1 MQTKSFTVKYYTIVS
16 LSPDNAK
23 IYVANTLSNDIYTID
38 GTNNSAVAS
47 IPVGTHPY
55 GVVYNPDNHDIYIA
69 TTTRTL
75 YVSFIPIITTRDF
88 RIISQQG

>member
-1 MQTKSFTVKYYTIVS
+1 MYRLLKIVQTKSFTVKYYTIVS

-23 IYVANTLSNDIYTID
+23 IYVANTLSNDIYIID

-55 GVVYNPDNHDIYIA
+55 GVVYNHDIYIA
-69 TTTRTL
+69 NYDSNT
-75 YVSFIPIITTRDF
+75 VCVIH
-88 RIISQQG
+88 Q

>member
-1 MQTKSFTVKYYTIVS
+1 MYRLLKIVQTKSFTVKYYTIGS

-23 IYVANTLSNDIYTID
+23 IYVANTLSNDIYIID
-38 GTNNSAVAS
+38 STNNSAVAS

-69 TTTRTL
+69 NYDSNTVCVI
-75 YVSFIPIITTRDF
+75 YSNN
-88 RIISQQG
+88 

>member
-1 MQTKSFTVKYYTIVS
+1 MYRLLKIVQTKSFTVKYYTIVS

-47 IPVGTHPY
+47 IP
-55 GVVYNPDNHDIYIA
+55 
-69 TTTRTL
+69 
-75 YVSFIPIITTRDF
+75 
-88 RIISQQG
+88 

>member
-1 MQTKSFTVKYYTIVS
+1 MYRLLKIVQTKSFTVKYYTIGS

-23 IYVANTLSNDIYTID
+23 IYVANTLSNDIYIID

-69 TTTRTL
+69 NYDSNT
-75 YVSFIPIITTRDF
+75 VCVIHSNN
-88 RIISQQG
+88 